1 MELENEHRYY
11 LERPQPLTVV
21 HGDQLWSRGGD
32 DGEGDPT
39 HKVKGE
45 PTLEVSTGDCCRVHD
60 HQVGAA
66 WSGLETGAKVD
77 QDVEQIG
84 RSLSKRIEI
93 VLSNCLFNN
102 QCRERAFSAQL
113 FRERTPIFWILRA
126 CVAYGAFVSLQGK
139 VSPLDGAFVS
149 LHRHWG
155 QLE

>member
-77 QDVEQIG
+77 QDVEQKEDVDRHVDSDSDCRHRRVRVETEVVRHCNDDFHHNRKPG
-84 RSLSKRIEI
+84 DHPAGQKRGVWVE
-93 VLSNCLFNN
+93 
-102 QCRERAFSAQL
+102 
-113 FRERTPIFWILRA
+113 
-126 CVAYGAFVSLQGK
+126 Y
-139 VSPLDGAFVS
+139 
-149 LHRHWG
+149 
-155 QLE
+155 